1 MADEK
6 KKKKAHPL
14 DPPAPKPNEQVPAG
28 DDSDINEGRDLDL
41 EKDVDREIARPDP
54 DDERGESR

>member
-1 MADEK
+1 MAEEK

-14 DPPAPKPNEQVPAG
+14 DPPAPRPSEQVPAG
-28 DDSDINEGRDLDL
+28 EDSDINEGRDL
-41 EKDVDREIARPDP
+41 EKDVEREIASPDP